1 MQLSLRQKLEKGS
14 VVRGYLPSGLVWVIC
29 IAFAGWLVVIS
40 SQRVL
45 SALEAVLLQLV
56 MLSAS
61 VLASY
66 LFSRISAQT
75 RVADLVR
82 TQARPAFR
90 RVVSLYIAL
99 WQLSA
104 RVRDLQGQAARF
116 SSRDLDGIDMGFAD
130 ANSYER

>member
-61 VLASY
+61 VLRHIFFLEY
-66 LFSRISAQT
+66 QHKHGSRI
-75 RVADLVR
+75 
-82 TQARPAFR
+82 
-90 RVVSLYIAL
+90 
-99 WQLSA
+99 W
-104 RVRDLQGQAARF
+104 
-116 SSRDLDGIDMGFAD
+116 
-130 ANSYER
+130 